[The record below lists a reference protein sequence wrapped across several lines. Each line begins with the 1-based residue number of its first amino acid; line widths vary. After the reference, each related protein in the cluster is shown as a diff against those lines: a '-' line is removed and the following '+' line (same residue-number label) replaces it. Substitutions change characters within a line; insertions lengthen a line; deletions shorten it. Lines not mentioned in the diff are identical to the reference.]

1 MFHHCKIMLFPWL
14 WPTHGFHCYG
24 SFPEARIKV
33 TGLWSE
39 RRLKE
44 IDASG
49 TERRRSK
56 KKFKRQ
62 CFSERTH
69 TAVCQEFNSLAS
81 LFMHCTYLKRAVV

>member
-33 TGLWSE
+33 TGHWSE

-44 IDASG
+44 INASG
-49 TERRRSK
+49 TEGRRSK
-56 KKFKRQ
+56 KK
-62 CFSERTH
+62 
-69 TAVCQEFNSLAS
+69 
-81 LFMHCTYLKRAVV
+81 